1 MQKIIRTIYE
11 FAFMTYAGLYLI
23 EYILIN
29 IEWDK
34 LLDFSDLD
42 RVLIKI
48 ECRNNIQS
56 LRSAPGSDQEQLN
69 EEAGVQDIDG
79 DSPPRDRGDGQ
90 CP

>member
-34 LLDFSDLD
+34 LLDFSGLD

-48 ECRNNIQS
+48 ECEKVSGPSMS
-56 LRSAPGSDQEQLN
+56 LPS
-69 EEAGVQDIDG
+69 
-79 DSPPRDRGDGQ
+79 
-90 CP
+90 